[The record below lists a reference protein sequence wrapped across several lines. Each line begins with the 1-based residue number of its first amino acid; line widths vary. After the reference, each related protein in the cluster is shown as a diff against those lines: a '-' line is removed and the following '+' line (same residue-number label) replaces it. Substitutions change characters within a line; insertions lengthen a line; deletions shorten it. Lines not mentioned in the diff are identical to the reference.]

1 VETGYFKISKDIF
14 LIMKTDVI
22 IRKWKEED
30 AAGVR
35 KVLQSSWQKSYSSF
49 IPQEDLDFYLD
60 KTYSEQSLQEMC
72 KNPDHICY
80 VAEIENKIGGWLKLT
95 DNKSDNRFY
104 LSSIYVLP
112 EFQKMKIGEKF
123 YRLACSEAVRRKFSE
138 MYIGVMI
145 QNERA
150 LRWYQKLGFTFFEEQ
165 PFTMGTTSVPHLIGK
180 KFLDK

>member
-1 VETGYFKISKDIF
+1 
-14 LIMKTDVI
+14 MI
-22 IRKWKEED
+22 IRKWNEED

-35 KVLQSSWQKSYSSF
+35 KVLQSSWQKSYSFF

-80 VAEIENKIGGWLKLT
+80 VAEIENKICGWLKLN
-95 DNKSDNRFY
+95 DNKSEKRFY

-112 EFQKMKIGEKF
+112 EFQNMKIGEELF
-123 YRLACSEAVRRKFSE
+123 RLACSEAVRREFSE

-165 PFTMGTTSVPHLIGK
+165 PFTMGTTSVPHLIGRK
-180 KFLDK
+180 ILDK